1 MSGRMAAKRLLT
13 VADRV
18 LQVSSGQRAAIHL
31 IHIVNSSS
39 SMRRVRVHHVVNN
52 EGATTENALLYDVAA
67 SPRSTIIH
75 DGRFMMTEGDELIAL
90 ADGSGV
96 SITVHG
102 LLAE

>member
-18 LQVSSGQRAAIHL
+18 LQIPSGQRAAIHML
-31 IHIVNSSS
+31 HIVNSSS
-39 SMRRVRVHHVVNN
+39 SMRRVRVHHVINN
-52 EGATTENALLYDVAA
+52 DGPTTENALLYDVAA

-96 SITVHG
+96 SIMVHG
-102 LLAE
+102 LMAQ